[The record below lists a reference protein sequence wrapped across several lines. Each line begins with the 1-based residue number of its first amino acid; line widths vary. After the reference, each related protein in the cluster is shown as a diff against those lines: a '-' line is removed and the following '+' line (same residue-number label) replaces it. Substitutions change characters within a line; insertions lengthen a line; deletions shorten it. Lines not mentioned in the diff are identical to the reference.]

1 VDASGLGTYRVT
13 VDRSDLPPGNYTATI
28 TAQSSVNSLSVRA
41 LIAVGGAGTSA
52 DVGVI
57 YILLYDSAT
66 DEVVAQFVS
75 TANEGEYP
83 FEFDGIA
90 AGEYGIIAGSD
101 ADNDLF
107 ICDSGEACGA
117 WLTIDQPIRI
127 QLQGDIDNVD
137 FPIEYIVSLPNIGDQ
152 AQSVTNTRA
161 QQDLPG
167 AGKGIAKTALHT
179 DD

>member
-1 VDASGLGTYRVT
+1 
-13 VDRSDLPPGNYTATI
+13 
-28 TAQSSVNSLSVRA
+28 
-41 LIAVGGAGTSA
+41 
-52 DVGVI
+52 
-57 YILLYDSAT
+57 
-66 DEVVAQFVS
+66 VAQFVS

-127 QLQGDIDNVD
+127 QLQGGIDNVD
-137 FPIEYIVSLPNIGDQ
+137 FPIEYIVSLPSISKKT
-152 AQSVTNTRA
+152 QSVTNSPA
-161 QQDLPG
+161 QADLPG
-167 AGKGIAKTALHT
+167 DGKGIAKLPPHT